1 MAADADADA
10 EDPLGLLGLLG
21 LPRAVFLESGELSGL
36 RIAVSLVAA
45 SWISPDL
52 LPLAVAPPLL
62 SVVVAALVAV
72 AVRGE
77 VLSLFEIVSH
87 VTFVGSAEEVPA
99 VILVVI
105 LVVLLDVVAAAA
117 AGGVTRG
124 TGWG

>member
-10 EDPLGLLGLLG
+10 EEPLGLLGLLG
-21 LPRAVFLESGELSGL
+21 LPRAVFLDSGELSGL

-62 SVVVAALVAV
+62 SVVVAALVVV
-72 AVRGE
+72 ALRGE

-87 VTFVGSAEEVPA
+87 VTLVGSAVEVPA
-99 VILVVI
+99 AVI

>member
-1 MAADADADA
+1 MAADADADT

-21 LPRAVFLESGELSGL
+21 LPRAVFLDSGELSGL

-52 LPLAVAPPLL
+52 LPLAVASPLL
-62 SVVVAALVAV
+62 SVVVVVVVAVAV

-77 VLSLFEIVSH
+77 VLSLLEIVSH
-87 VTFVGSAEEVPA
+87 VTLVGSAVDVPA
-99 VILVVI
+99 AVI

>member
-1 MAADADADA
+1 MAADADVDA
-10 EDPLGLLGLLG
+10 EEPLGLLGLLG
-21 LPRAVFLESGELSGL
+21 LPRAVFLDSGELSGL

-62 SVVVAALVAV
+62 SVVVAALVVV
-72 AVRGE
+72 ALRGE

-87 VTFVGSAEEVPA
+87 VTLVGSAVEVPA
-99 VILVVI
+99 AVI

>member
-1 MAADADADA
+1 MAADEDADADADA
-10 EDPLGLLGLLG
+10 EEPLGLLG
-21 LPRAVFLESGELSGL
+21 LPRAVFLDSGEPSGL

-87 VTFVGSAEEVPA
+87 VTLVGSAVEVPA
-99 VILVVI
+99 AVM
-105 LVVLLDVVAAAA
+105 LVVLLDVVAAA

>member
-1 MAADADADA
+1 MAADADADT

-21 LPRAVFLESGELSGL
+21 LPRAVFLDSGELSGL

-52 LPLAVAPPLL
+52 LPLAVASPLL
-62 SVVVAALVAV
+62 SVVV

-77 VLSLFEIVSH
+77 VLSLLEIVSH
-87 VTFVGSAEEVPA
+87 VTLVGSAVDVPA
-99 VILVVI
+99 AVI

>member
-10 EDPLGLLGLLG
+10 EEPLGLLGLLG
-21 LPRAVFLESGELSGL
+21 LPRAVFLDSGELSGL

-62 SVVVAALVAV
+62 SVVVAALVVV
-72 AVRGE
+72 ALRGE

-87 VTFVGSAEEVPA
+87 VTLVGSAVEVPA
-99 VILVVI
+99 AVI
-105 LVVLLDVVAAAA
+105 LVVLLDVVAAAV